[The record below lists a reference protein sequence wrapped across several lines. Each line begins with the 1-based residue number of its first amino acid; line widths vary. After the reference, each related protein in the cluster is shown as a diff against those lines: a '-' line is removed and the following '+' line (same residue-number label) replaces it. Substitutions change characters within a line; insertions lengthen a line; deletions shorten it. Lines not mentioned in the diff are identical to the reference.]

1 MAPQNSKSRK
11 PAVGPDPNRLQTRP
25 KNATAHLG
33 KVLIAQ
39 RRRPEDIE
47 DEKRQKAERRQAQDQ
62 KKVDIQAAVQDVAK
76 YEDQMAIADAE
87 AEAKFPRRKPKGEL
101 IEQEIWQ

>member
-47 DEKRQKAERRQAQDQ
+47 DEKRQKAE
-62 KKVDIQAAVQDVAK
+62 
-76 YEDQMAIADAE
+76 
-87 AEAKFPRRKPKGEL
+87 
-101 IEQEIWQ
+101 